1 MVKTCTAITNCES
14 STWFNACSQCS
25 AGYAYSYDNEVDF
38 GTCVAVPAIQKGCWA
53 YDSSTARCKLC
64 KKGAYLNKDYICEE
78 INPPNCEAKNFRFNE
93 TFTAE
98 NIY

>member
-38 GTCVAVPAIQKGCWA
+38 GTCVAVPAI
-53 YDSSTARCKLC
+53 
-64 KKGAYLNKDYICEE
+64 
-78 INPPNCEAKNFRFNE
+78 
-93 TFTAE
+93 
-98 NIY
+98 